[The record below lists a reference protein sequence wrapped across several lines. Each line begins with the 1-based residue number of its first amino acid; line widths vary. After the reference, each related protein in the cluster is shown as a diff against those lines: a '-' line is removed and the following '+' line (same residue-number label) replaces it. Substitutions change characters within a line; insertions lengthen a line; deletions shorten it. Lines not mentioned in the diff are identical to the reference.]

1 MFNLPQELVFALI
14 FGAVLLVQFL
24 MKWLRRQSV
33 PTEAD
38 ADADAE
44 FEPEPEPE
52 SGTLA
57 QTPPVDEL
65 PPPMLVP
72 PARPSPA
79 VPRAGPAPATRA
91 SRRFSRS
98 ALMTN
103 RRAVQDAVVIATI
116 LGPCRAYRP
125 HGVE

>member
-44 FEPEPEPE
+44 FEPEPE

>member
-1 MFNLPQELVFALI
+1 MFNLPQELIFALI

-24 MKWLRRQSV
+24 MKRLRRQSV

-38 ADADAE
+38 AE
-44 FEPEPEPE
+44 FEPEPESE
-52 SGTLA
+52 CGTLA

>member
-38 ADADAE
+38 ADAE
-44 FEPEPEPE
+44 FEPEPE